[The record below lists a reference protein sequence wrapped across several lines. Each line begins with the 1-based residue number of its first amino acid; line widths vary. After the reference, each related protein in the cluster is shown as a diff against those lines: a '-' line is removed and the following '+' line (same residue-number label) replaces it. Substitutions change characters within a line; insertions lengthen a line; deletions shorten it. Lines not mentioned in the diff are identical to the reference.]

1 LGWYL
6 QFLMS
11 TASKSW
17 LQLYVDATMEKDP
30 FKRLKLVK
38 ELSNLPRVD
47 ESEEVADERP
57 VKRLRKSKTAHRR

>member
-1 LGWYL
+1 
-6 QFLMS
+6 MS

-38 ELSNLPRVD
+38 ELSNLPRED
-47 ESEEVADERP
+47 EPGEATEERTL
-57 VKRLRKSKTAHRR
+57 KRLRKTKNARRR